1 MEIEERRK
9 IEYNLCGYLK
19 TYIKK
24 LCKDNGN
31 INDLYLYNTWFR
43 KQLYVDTVGFG
54 AGL

>member
-31 INDLYLYNTWFR
+31 IDDIIEDLEEAFKAVL
-43 KQLYVDTVGFG
+43 
-54 AGL
+54 